1 MSRRDRQS
9 LAGLLWATSIV
20 ILVGRRDGSGALL
33 LALVAMP
40 AAAIALVDDG
50 RRTATLLVAVLAL
63 CASASASGLVPQHW
77 PWDNLEHAL
86 LAFAFCCW
94 IGDRLRDAPAP
105 VWLSVAA
112 AIGLTM
118 TCAAAWEVV
127 EWVADRVAGTNFSP
141 SDADTVTDLIAD
153 FLGSAIGAGFLVGLV
168 RRRMAG
174 DRGGVGGRWACA
186 LRQVGQRGT
195 AVVGPGRGR

>member
-9 LAGLLWATSIV
+9 LVGLLWASGIV

-40 AAAIALVDDG
+40 ATAIALVDG
-50 RRTATLLVAVLAL
+50 RRRTATLLVAVLAL
-63 CASASASGLVPQHW
+63 CSCASASGLVPQHW
-77 PWDNLEHAL
+77 PWDKLEHAL
-86 LAFAFCCW
+86 LAFTFCCW
-94 IGDRLRDAPAP
+94 IGDRLRDVPAP

-112 AIGLTM
+112 AVGLTM

-127 EWVADRVAGTNFSP
+127 EWLADGVAGTNFSP

-153 FLGSAIGAGFLVGLV
+153 LIGSAIGGAFLVGLV
-168 RRRMAG
+168 GRLAG
-174 DRGGVGGRWACA
+174 DRGGAGGRRACG
-186 LRQVGQRGT
+186 LRQVGRGT
-195 AVVGPGRGR
+195 AVVGPDRAR